1 MHSKKIDEKIVKYVA
16 KLGRLSLSQEDVK
29 EFSRQLSVILDYIN
43 KLNEIDTGNV
53 EPTSHALSD
62 IKNIFRE
69 DKVLKSLSQEGVLEN
84 APKKIKEFFG
94 VPKIIE

>member
-1 MHSKKIDEKIVKYVA
+1 MDNKKIDEKIVQYVA
-16 KLGRLSLSQEDVK
+16 KLGRLSLSREDVK
-29 EFSRQLSVILDYIN
+29 EFSRQLSVILEYIN

-69 DKVLKSLSQEGVLEN
+69 DKVLKSLSQEDVLEN

>member
-1 MHSKKIDEKIVKYVA
+1 MDSKKIDEKVVQYVA
-16 KLGRLSLSQEDVK
+16 KLGRLSLSREDVK
-29 EFSRQLSVILDYIN
+29 EFSRQLSVILEYIN

-69 DKVLKSLSQEGVLEN
+69 DKVLKSLSQEDVLEN
-84 APKKIKEFFG
+84 APKKIKQFFG